1 MVKYILYRYKNRSQ
15 DISKLNF
22 YEYISSRFF
31 KDKVIHPQFFGFKI
45 NNDYPPGEIYSK
57 LRLTMHKSWI
67 NNVDEILDKSMRNP
81 KDSISSKLC
90 SYMSDKAFSKIIMM
104 HILRAKIS
112 LYFQQTEER
121 NIGFEYEHS
130 PPINHKNKLW
140 L

>member
-1 MVKYILYRYKNRSQ
+1 MLTIYKPWIK
-15 DISKLNF
+15 DIDDF
-22 YEYISSRFF
+22 
-31 KDKVIHPQFFGFKI
+31 
-45 NNDYPPGEIYSK
+45 
-57 LRLTMHKSWI
+57 
-67 NNVDEILDKSMRNP
+67 LDTTMRNP
-81 KDSISSKLC
+81 KESISSQLC
-90 SYMSDKAFSKIIMM
+90 GYMLDKKFPKAIMM